1 MFGWVPWVVEPGV
14 LPWIDGRRGGF
25 RICDYEMV
33 FVDKVSLGFEVLP
46 NYFLLRNGGQNGW

>member
-1 MFGWVPWVVEPGV
+1 MFGWVEWVVEPGV

-25 RICDYEMV
+25 RIFDYEMV

-46 NYFLLRNGGQNGW
+46 NYFLLRNGG